1 MEATAKAGATM
12 QKHQTLGGFPNRNT
26 HSADI
31 GLLAEQRMRR
41 IRLAIPDAS
50 HTSGTG
56 FQEARVESAS
66 FIQTFRWVSGVFQYR
81 ITGRTPVNFGVIEH
95 QIENH
100 RHQFAE

>member
-1 MEATAKAGATM
+1 M
-12 QKHQTLGGFPNRNT
+12 H
-26 HSADI
+26 
-31 GLLAEQRMRR
+31 R

-50 HTSGTG
+50 HTSGSE
-56 FQEARVESAS
+56 FQEATVELAL
-66 FIQTFRWVSGVFQYR
+66 FLQIFRWVSGVFQYR